1 MVICGLHGLL
11 PTGQLRGVRP
21 KTPLAEAEALL
32 RQHLGQELRV
42 NVLRLESETGRIF
55 VSERAPAGYQLP
67 LL

>member
-1 MVICGLHGLL
+1 M
-11 PTGQLRGVRP
+11 RR

-42 NVLRLESETGRIF
+42 NVLRLESETARIF
-55 VSERAPAGYQLP
+55 VTERAPAGYQLP